1 MSSEWATATRKWMMQ
16 TKDIPMGQR
25 KGSGYVKSQT
35 YQGVAT
41 KYE

>member
-1 MSSEWATATRKWMMQ
+1 MSWGWATAALRWMMQ
-16 TKDIPMGQR
+16 TKGITADQR

-35 YQGVAT
+35 YQDAAT